1 MAKKI
6 AREKL
11 EAIQALNTEFNK
23 TKSQLGDLELQKYSI
38 MKRIEQIK
46 TEFQEHEKSLMEKYG
61 ETAVINLETG
71 EVKEKELE
79 AQD

>member
-6 AREKL
+6 AKEKL

>member
-6 AREKL
+6 AKEKL

-23 TKSQLGDLELQKYSI
+23 LKAQLGDLSLQEYTLC
-38 MKRIEQIK
+38 KRIEQIK

>member
-6 AREKL
+6 AKETL
-11 EAIQALNTEFNK
+11 DSIQALNTEFNK
-23 TKSQLGDLELQKYSI
+23 LKAQLGDLSLQEYTLC
-38 MKRIEQIK
+38 KRIEEIK
-46 TEFQEHEKSLMEKYG
+46 SEFKNHELSLMEKYG

-71 EVKEKELE
+71 EVTEKELE